1 MSPGKIYGGVARQSA
16 EGEEKLPV
24 NGMENTFNNGIR
36 VMSGLMGSSAVSA
49 APLPPSSGRSR
60 ALWVP
65 L

>member
-1 MSPGKIYGGVARQSA
+1 M
-16 EGEEKLPV
+16 

-60 ALWVP
+60 ALCGVLLWCMGEGSLVATVVASDWT
-65 L
+65 